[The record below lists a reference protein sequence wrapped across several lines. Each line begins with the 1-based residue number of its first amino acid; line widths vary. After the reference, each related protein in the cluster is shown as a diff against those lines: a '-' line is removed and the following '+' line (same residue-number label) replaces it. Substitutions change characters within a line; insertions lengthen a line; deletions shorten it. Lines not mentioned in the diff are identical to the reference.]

1 MSLLFKKILQKIKTL
16 ENNIT
21 KLTNRVAALEDKTA
35 ETKWTTC
42 TMNDGFTNGALS
54 SSENLMYKKVGAMIF
69 IKGSCKGF
77 KSGNVICTQLP
88 ERI

>member
-1 MSLLFKKILQKIKTL
+1 MSSLKKILESIKNIYSKITSLTNQVTNL
-16 ENNIT
+16 EN
-21 KLTNRVAALEDKTA
+21 KTV
-35 ETKWTTC
+35 ETEWTTC
-42 TMNDGFTNGALS
+42 TMNDGFTNGALNS
-54 SSENLMYKKVGAMIF
+54 SGNLMYKKVGAMIF